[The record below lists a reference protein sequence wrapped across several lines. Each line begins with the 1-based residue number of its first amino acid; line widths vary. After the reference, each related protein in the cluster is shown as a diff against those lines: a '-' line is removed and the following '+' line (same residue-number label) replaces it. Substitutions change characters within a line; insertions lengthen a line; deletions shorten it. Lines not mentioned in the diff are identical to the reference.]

1 VVEDWSDNPREL
13 GLALPTTP
21 KEKHAIIRKCK
32 KTEIITFELGRGG
45 GVGALSPVSYGS
57 PFLPPS
63 KQTCNLKSQ
72 KENLTFR
79 DAAAMV
85 QRKRN

>member
-1 VVEDWSDNPREL
+1 VVEDWSDKPREL

-21 KEKHAIIRKCK
+21 KEKHAIVRKCK
-32 KTEIITFELGRGG
+32 K
-45 GVGALSPVSYGS
+45 
-57 PFLPPS
+57 
-63 KQTCNLKSQ
+63 LKSQ
-72 KENLTFR
+72 HELGKGRGDWSVEPRELWLTLPTTQQTNMQNENLTFR